1 MSDTSIC
8 SKLAIKTSDDV
19 TDVVLLFLIVNFE
32 HMSHFFFNVSIVDFK
47 QVNIRWVIYVFIP
60 SYYII
65 TILLDY

>member
-8 SKLAIKTSDDV
+8 LKLAIKTPDDV

-32 HMSHFFFNVSIVDFK
+32 HISHFFFNVSIVDFK
-47 QVNIRWVIYVFIP
+47 QVNIRWVVYVFIP